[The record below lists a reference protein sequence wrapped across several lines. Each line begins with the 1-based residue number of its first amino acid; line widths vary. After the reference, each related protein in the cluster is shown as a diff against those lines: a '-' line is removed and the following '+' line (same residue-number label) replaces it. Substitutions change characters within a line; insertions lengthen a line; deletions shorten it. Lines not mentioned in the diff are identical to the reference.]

1 VSASGEEI
9 GGPEFARMI
18 EEFRRLQDWVSVAH
32 PPSGV
37 VVETTERLAT
47 ISALLAPYA
56 AEEDQ
61 RIAGKRWDLDGRGQT
76 FVPPISIDYSDS
88 QRRAGRVAFSPF
100 HLGSGG
106 VVNGGVIPLVF
117 TEMLGLFA
125 KSAGRLSGRMA
136 YLNVDFKAPIYV
148 GAEVGIEAV
157 LLKVE
162 GRKIVVGGR
171 LTDDGVDLANAEALF
186 VVPRA

>member
-1 VSASGEEI
+1 MNASADAS

-18 EEFRRLQDWVSVAH
+18 EEFRRLQDSVSVAH

-37 VVETTERLAT
+37 IVAATQRLAT
-47 ISALLAPYA
+47 IGALLAPYA
-56 AEEDQ
+56 AVEEQ
-61 RIAGKRWDLDGRGQT
+61 RIAGRRWDLDGRGQT

-88 QRRAGRVAFSPF
+88 QRRTGRVAFTPF

-106 VVNGGVIPLVF
+106 IVNGGVIPLVF

-125 KSAGRLSGRMA
+125 NSSGRPFGRMA

-148 GAEVGIEAV
+148 GTEVGIEAV

-162 GRKIVVGGR
+162 GRKIFVVGR
-171 LTDDGVDLANAEALF
+171 MTDAGADLANANALF
-186 VVPRA
+186 VVPRV